1 MKVYLSMLGSDIE
14 LRRLAESSVAS
25 APRQSAAG
33 APWRS

>member
-14 LRRLAESSVAS
+14 HHWPAKYSIAS

-33 APWRS
+33 APWSS